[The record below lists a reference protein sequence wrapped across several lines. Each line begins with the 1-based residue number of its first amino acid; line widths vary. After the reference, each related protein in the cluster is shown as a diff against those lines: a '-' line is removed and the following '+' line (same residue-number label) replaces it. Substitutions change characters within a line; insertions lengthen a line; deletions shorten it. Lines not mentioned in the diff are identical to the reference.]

1 MALNL
6 VEELEED
13 DEAGWVISLN
23 GLVAIL
29 MCFIL
34 LLCKVLFPCGNLTTD
49 LIRIPPRRENWNLV
63 GG

>member
-13 DEAGWVISLN
+13 DEASWVISLN

-34 LLCKVLFPCGNLTTD
+34 
-49 LIRIPPRRENWNLV
+49 
-63 GG
+63 